1 MNQLLN
7 SPNKAQAGNNSG
19 ANIEQLLDFL
29 KKTPPEQAKQQV
41 ERLVKE
47 RGLSQQE
54 LASYQQKAMNLAKML
69 GIK

>member
-1 MNQLLN
+1 MNQLWS
-7 SPNKAQAGNNSG
+7 SPNKTQAGNNSG
-19 ANIEQLLDFL
+19 ANIGQLLDFL

-54 LASYQQKAMNLAKML
+54 LALYQQKAMNLAKIL

>member
-7 SPNKAQAGNNSG
+7 SPNKTQAGNSSG

-54 LASYQQKAMNLAKML
+54 LASYQQKAMDLARIL